1 MSLHWWMGYMSPS
14 CPLTC
19 LASPSACLLNS
30 PAFVS
35 RGCYYCPACTSLNTW
50 ASHDVI
56 IYMIIHDTVLWQ
68 IKWLFVDFLS
78 STGYQQPK
86 CSSFFLLSSFS
97 DRLVQ
102 LFHDS
107 LHPEQQHLTLSSAP
121 THHFFTTHTKC
132 PKDVLNYDFAWNT
145 ILVFVRMCTKWSHD
159 NQNTCLY
166 MTWFHDRF
174 SDYLSSTWS
183 QKNVQNVED
192 SRTARFWSG
201 NTRCD
206 DSWTVLCY
214 HPYLVFLLFAVLL
227 SLHLVTF

>member
-56 IYMIIHDTVLWQ
+56 IYMIIHDMVLWQ

-132 PKDVLNYDFAWNT
+132 PKDVLNYDFAWTPFWYLYACAQSGHMTTKIHVCTWHGFMTDFLT
-145 ILVFVRMCTKWSHD
+145 IWAAPGP
-159 NQNTCLY
+159 
-166 MTWFHDRF
+166 
-174 SDYLSSTWS
+174 
-183 QKNVQNVED
+183 QKM
-192 SRTARFWSG
+192 FKM
-201 NTRCD
+201 
-206 DSWTVLCY
+206 
-214 HPYLVFLLFAVLL
+214 
-227 SLHLVTF
+227 